1 MLNSKHIAVFVHC
14 VGFDELDAAQ
24 WLGFESQN
32 QAVLAILKAAWAGQA
47 HGAFV
52 RGPTH
57 TSRSSH
63 QTCLCQINTLFGTV
77 HQDDVAAR
85 AMHIFVFEQFHI
97 GQACALCIKSHLQKS
112 GLNFDGFGFGL
123 VCVWCTVCWQRGDCL
138 RSDRTWCVIGF

>member
-14 VGFDELDAAQ
+14 VAFNELDAAL
-24 WLGFESQN
+24 WLGFESQD
-32 QAVLAILKAAWAGQA
+32 QAVLAVLEAAWGGQA

-57 TSRSSH
+57 TSRPSH
-63 QTCLCQINTLFGTV
+63 QTCLCQINTFFGAV

-97 GQACALCIKSHLQKS
+97 GQAGALCIKSHLQKS

-123 VCVWCTVCWQRGDCL
+123 VRVWRTVYGQRGY
-138 RSDRTWCVIGF
+138 RWGGDRAWCVIWF